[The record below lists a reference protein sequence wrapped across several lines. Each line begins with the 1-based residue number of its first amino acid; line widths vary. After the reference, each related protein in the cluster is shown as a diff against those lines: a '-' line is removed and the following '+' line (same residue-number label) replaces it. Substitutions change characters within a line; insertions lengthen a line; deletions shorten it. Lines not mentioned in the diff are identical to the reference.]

1 MAKVQ
6 ENPQLG
12 VYVDYIHFRKME
24 PSDLDE
30 IVKIERASF
39 SSPWSTRFF
48 LEELR
53 VPCARSLLAQI
64 EERVVGYVIYWE
76 LPAELDVHNLAVH
89 PNYRRQGIGRSLL
102 SVTIGEAR
110 NRGASRISLEVR
122 RSNESAQSLYWSLG
136 FVTRGVRRGYY
147 LDNGEDALV
156 MVLEMDG

>member
-6 ENPQLG
+6 ENPQLD
-12 VYVDYIHFRKME
+12 VYADYIHFRKME

-39 SSPWSTRFF
+39 SSPWSARFF

-53 VPCARSLLAQI
+53 APCARSLLAQI

-89 PNYRRQGIGRSLL
+89 PNCRRQGIGRSLL

-110 NRGASRISLEVR
+110 IRGLSRISLEVR
-122 RSNESAQSLYWSLG
+122 RSNVSAQSLYWSLG